1 MQVIYYA
8 MNIVAAGVGSNT
20 VQVSFNTAASY
31 PDIRIAEYSG
41 ISPTKAVDIV
51 AAAQGSGSPSS
62 SGSAITTNANDLL
75 VGAKSCAAHD
85 DRCWPRLYLPGHY
98 ESG

>member
-8 MNIVAAGVGSNT
+8 MNIVAAGAGSNT

-31 PDIRIAEYSG
+31 PDIRSAEYSG

-51 AAAQGSGSPSS
+51 AAAQG